1 MRYTPQA
8 ATVINLIPSD
18 AGRPISDIA
27 TNLKHDG
34 LLEDLKQVLETLV
47 YKERQVET
55 KNGDWFLLRI
65 MPYRTTENVIE
76 GGVLTFTNI
85 GAVKK
90 LEASLRTSE
99 GQLQHHLFDNM
110 PVMLVAFDEQ
120 QHAVAW
126 NQECERVTHYRAE
139 EMLGKRDAFTL
150 LSATGVR
157 TDGELLGKNPVHVR
171 SVTCKDGTMRNV
183 AWVLTPLP
191 PLPLPVGLNAGL
203 ASTSRS
209 WMTKASSRWPGTRRS
224 LKNRPW
230 RD

>member
-1 MRYTPQA
+1 MKR
-8 ATVINLIPSD
+8 
-18 AGRPISDIA
+18 
-27 TNLKHDG
+27 
-34 LLEDLKQVLETLV
+34 VLETLV

-55 KNGDWFLLRI
+55 KNGDWFVLRI
-65 MPYRTTENVIE
+65 MPCRTTENVIE

-183 AWVLTPLP
+183 AWVLTRCPRCRFP
-191 PLPLPVGLNAGL
+191 
-203 ASTSRS
+203 STSRS